1 MGTSYS
7 TIKQVE
13 KIVRDVEAQRAKKPS
28 NMFLL
33 TSLGALS
40 IALLLKFTRKKNLS
54 LFVSQWA
61 SPFLLY
67 IICKKLVHQLGVT
80 GQEPD

>member
-33 TSLGALS
+33 TSL
-40 IALLLKFTRKKNLS
+40 
-54 LFVSQWA
+54 V
-61 SPFLLY
+61 Y